1 MPTFEVHIKVKEIK
15 STYVEVDATDWEEA
29 EKLVETMYYND
40 QIEFDPIDDHS
51 ETLEIEVED
60 EVQS

>member
-1 MPTFEVHIKVKEIK
+1 MKTFEVRIKVQEIR

-29 EKLVETMYYND
+29 EKLVENMYYNG

-51 ETLEIEVED
+51 EFLEIEVED
-60 EVQS
+60 EVNL